1 MSDNVNNLEKLTDQ
15 IYQEGIEKAE
25 QQSKKILKDAEN
37 EKSRIIKEAKAE
49 AEQIKEKADRE
60 ARQLQ
65 QSVESEL
72 ELKSKQFISDLKAKT
87 KNLLAE
93 KIIDGKTKDALA
105 DVDFLRSVIKEVLN
119 NWNKHDNL
127 ELILPKDLEDKID
140 DAFTGSIQEVAPN
153 MMITFEDQLN
163 HGFRIAKKDDNYKI
177 SFSDDDFIAIFRS
190 YLSRQTDKVLFKTTS

>member
-127 ELILPKDLEDKID
+127 ELILPKDLEDNID

-163 HGFRIAKKDDNYKI
+163 QGFRIAKKDDNYKI